1 MDQVIFHKV
10 DYSDASQEL
19 MGDLFRLR
27 KEVFADRLDWR
38 VIVNE
43 GREIDEYD
51 NASSTYLVGV
61 YAGIPLASL
70 RLINTLNPYMVE
82 GPFRGFFDCT
92 LPKDPLIAESSR
104 FFVDKTRSR
113 ALGLSRAPITE
124 MLLVAMHDHATRQG
138 LRSIITVVSQ
148 AMSRIVLR
156 AGWQYEV
163 LATGEASPGEKV
175 LLLNM
180 PVSSENDKRLKEVIE
195 SKSKQ
200 PLRKALEITC

>member
-1 MDQVIFHKV
+1 MDKV
-10 DYSDASQEL
+10 SFYKADYSDASQEL
-19 MGDLFRLR
+19 MGNLFRLR

-51 NASSTYLVGV
+51 NAFSTYLVGV
-61 YAGIPLASL
+61 YAGMPLASL
-70 RLINTLNPYMVE
+70 RLINTQNPYMVE
-82 GPFRGFFDCT
+82 GPFRGFFNCT
-92 LPKDPLIAESSR
+92 LPKDRLIAESSR

-113 ALGLSRAPITE
+113 ALGLSKAPITE
-124 MLLVAMHDHATRQG
+124 MLLLAMHDHATQAG
-138 LRSIITVVSQ
+138 LVSIITVVSQ

-180 PVSSENDKRLKEVIE
+180 PVRPENARRLKEVIE
-195 SKSKQ
+195 SKCKH
-200 PLRKALEITC
+200 PLRKTLEVNC